1 MNENVINTEAQKLKA
16 GDIVQG
22 EVQDWYGNPQ
32 KVFFKI
38 TRVKAMT
45 FFKKAHAYG
54 GWFDAGGDEMRAYQ
68 ATPLKGEQWGI
79 YFKTGKCSKGVA
91 RKI

>member
-1 MNENVINTEAQKLKA
+1 MNENVINQEAQKLKA

-22 EVQDWYGNPQ
+22 EILDWYGNPQ

-54 GWFDAGGDEMRAYQ
+54 GWFDAVGDEMRSYQ
-68 ATPLKGEQWGI
+68 AFPLEGEQYGI
-79 YFKTGKCSKGVA
+79 YFKVGGFSRGVA